1 MLFRSKKKLVPII
14 KSEELFNKLMKGLK
28 NELILR
34 KKDNSIQFMQMISTY
49 VNQRTWEKYCDL
61 EEEEPIQKVEGI

>member
-1 MLFRSKKKLVPII
+1 
-14 KSEELFNKLMKGLK
+14 MKGLK